1 MRIDVIGGGP
11 GGLYFAILM
20 KKADPDHDIT
30 IYERNKADDTFGFGV
45 VFSDAALDSIARAE
59 PEVHAQIQ
67 KEFYHWDNIDI
78 HYQGETLTSGGHGFS
93 GMSRKKLL
101 NILQARAAALGVK
114 QVFSV
119 EINDLTAHLKADL
132 LVAADGANSTVRERF
147 KEDFGPSVDWRP
159 NKFVWLGTTYPFEAF
174 TFYFREDA
182 SGLWRVHA
190 YRYEEG
196 QSTFIVE
203 ATETTWKRSG
213 LKEDDED
220 ATIAFCEKLFAKE
233 LKGHKLLKNRSLW
246 RSFPVIRN
254 KRWHTKNIVMI
265 GDAAHTAHFSIG
277 SGTKLALEDAVALR
291 DAILAHPDD
300 VEAALTHYEEERR
313 PLVESFQRAA
323 QVSLTWFEDTERYF
337 DYDPVQFGFSLLT
350 RSFRV
355 THGELKE
362 RDPAYVR
369 KIDEWFARRAME
381 QAGIEVPL
389 DPPPPPMFTPFK
401 VRGMLLRNR
410 VVMSPMCQYM
420 AKDGYVNEWHLVHL
434 GSRAVGGAGL
444 IITEMTNVS
453 PEARITP
460 GCAGM
465 YEPGHVNAWRRIV
478 DFVHTHS
485 DSKIGMQLGHAGR
498 KGSTQQPWLGEDVYL
513 DAESGWP
520 IVAPSP
526 IPWTEEDPVPREM
539 TRDDMDKVVED
550 HVRSA
555 KWAADAGFDHLEL
568 HFAHGYLLAEFL
580 SPLTNRRTDAYG
592 GSVGNRLRFPLEIFD
607 AVRAVWPEQKP
618 MSVRISA
625 VDWAQGGN
633 TPDEAVAYGRAF
645 KEHGV
650 DLMDVSA
657 GQTVPFA
664 KPVYGRQFQ
673 TPFSERV
680 RIESGIAT
688 MAVGNISSYTDV
700 NTILAAGRA
709 DLAVLAR
716 AHLWDPYWTRH
727 AAYEL
732 GWKQKW
738 PGPYESMD
746 RYKPRFV

>member
-1 MRIDVIGGGP
+1 
-11 GGLYFAILM
+11 M
-20 KKADPDHDIT
+20 KKADPAHDIT
-30 IYERNKADDTFGFGV
+30 IFERNRADDTFGFGV

-59 PEVHAQIQ
+59 PEVHAEIQ
-67 KEFYHWDNIDI
+67 KQFYHWDNIDI
-78 HYQGETLTSGGHGFS
+78 HYKGEKLTSGGHGFS

-101 NILQARAAALGVK
+101 NILQARAERLGVK

-119 EINDLTAHLKADL
+119 EVNDLTAQLKADL
-132 LVAADGANSTVRERF
+132 VVAADGANSTVREKF
-147 KEDFGPSVDWRP
+147 KEAFGPSIDWRP
-159 NKFVWLGTTYPFEAF
+159 NKFVWLGTTFPFEAF
-174 TFYFREDA
+174 TFYFREDE

-196 QSTFIVE
+196 HSTFIVE
-203 ATETTWKRSG
+203 ATEETWAKSG
-213 LKEDDED
+213 LKADDED
-220 ATIAFCEKLFAKE
+220 ATIAFCERLFAKE
-233 LKGHKLLKNRSLW
+233 LKGHRLLKNRSLW

-254 KRWHTKNIVMI
+254 RKWHTGNIALI

-277 SGTKLALEDAVALR
+277 SGTKLAMEDAVALR
-291 DAILAHPDD
+291 DAVLAHPKD
-300 VEAALTHYEEERR
+300 VRAALATYEQQRR
-313 PLVESFQRAA
+313 PVVESFQRAA

-337 DYDPVQFGFSLLT
+337 DHDPVQFAFSLLT

-355 THGELKE
+355 THGELKQ
-362 RDPAYVR
+362 RDPAYARRV
-369 KIDEWFARRAME
+369 DEWFARRAQE
-381 QAGIEVPL
+381 QSGVSVSL

-401 VRGMLLRNR
+401 VRGMLLKNR
-410 VVMSPMCQYM
+410 IVMSPMCQYM
-420 AKDGYVNEWHLVHL
+420 ATDGFVNEWHLVHI

-444 IITEMTNVS
+444 VICEMTDVS
-453 PEARITP
+453 AEARITP
-460 GCAGM
+460 GCAGL
-465 YEPGHVNAWRRIV
+465 YKPGHVNAWRRIV

-485 DSKIGMQLGHAGR
+485 DAKIGVQLGHAGR
-498 KGSTQQPWLGEDVYL
+498 KGSTELPWVAEDLYLGSDR
-513 DAESGWP
+513 GWP
-520 IVAPSP
+520 IMAPSP
-526 IPWTEEDPVPREM
+526 IPWTEKDPVPREM
-539 TRDDMDKVVED
+539 TRADMEKVLED

-580 SPLTNRRTDAYG
+580 SPLTNRRTDSYG
-592 GSVGNRLRFPLEIFD
+592 GSVEGRLRFPLEVFD
-607 AVRAVWPEQKP
+607 AVREVWPEQKP
-618 MSVRISA
+618 ISVRISA
-625 VDWAQGGN
+625 VDWAEGGN
-633 TPDEAVAYGRAF
+633 SPDEAVAYGRAF

-650 DLMDVSA
+650 DMMDVSA

-680 RIESGIAT
+680 RIEAGIAT

-732 GWKQKW
+732 GWQYKW
-738 PGPYESMD
+738 PDPYESMD
-746 RYKPRFV
+746 RYKPRFT